1 MVDETE
7 KIVEDFVFGL
17 FRGDKMMPIL
27 YYLPPSPPCRA
38 VLLLGRMTNIDFD
51 LRVTD
56 ILAGDQMKPEF
67 IQVCVFN
74 CIRQIELYAISFLYG
89 EKII

>member
-7 KIVEDFVFGL
+7 KIVEHFVFGL

-38 VLLLGRMTNIDFD
+38 VLLLGRMANIDFD

-67 IQVCVFN
+67 IQVCTYICLQLGKLCAF
-74 CIRQIELYAISFLYG
+74 F
-89 EKII
+89 K